1 MSGGICMS
9 SQSWEVGG
17 WVGHKF
23 KVILSY
29 NIVILIVVWA
39 TGKQQIGAREMAALS
54 EDPG

>member
-1 MSGGICMS
+1 M
-9 SQSWEVGG
+9 
-17 WVGHKF
+17 GHKF